1 MSKIISFVK
10 ILGGILGNQQTG
22 SPVSVEEVSQKIT
35 IPRLFEEKR
44 SLRDVSPLGPS
55 MIGINRLW
63 VGGYHEPAVLSRRS
77 TVLAEYRIQ
86 HQATSKAQHTVRQM
100 KAETIIR
107 VVAVLI
113 S

>member
-1 MSKIISFVK
+1 MGFWGTNKLEARYQWKKFPKKS
-10 ILGGILGNQQTG
+10 QHH
-22 SPVSVEEVSQKIT
+22 VSLEEE
-35 IPRLFEEKR
+35 RG
-44 SLRDVSPLGPS
+44 LRDVSPLGPS

-63 VGGYHEPAVLSRRS
+63 IGGYHEPAVLSRRS

-113 S
+113 SSI